1 MEQAR
6 AITDALE
13 GYIQRRQKSSLPPTW
28 QSNGLIPI
36 IHWRNAIH
44 HRLLSLAR
52 RAERIGMSRES
63 IVYEACRIATLIYS
77 NMVIFPLPVCSGVSG
92 RLATQMRRALEA
104 GDEVSAWEDEPFTL
118 LWLTTMGGLA
128 ASTDGDEGN
137 AAAAVAADRSW
148 FIRRLKFLSAE
159 VLQGSITSWAQ
170 CSDILES
177 FLWWHHV
184 CDDPGRF
191 LWDDMSRSGESESWF
206 DHGR

>member
-52 RAERIGMSRES
+52 RAERERMSRES
-63 IVYEACRIATLIYS
+63 IVYEACRVATLIYS

-104 GDEVSAWEDEPFTL
+104 GDEVSAWEDEPFTM
-118 LWLTTMGGLA
+118 LWLTAMGGLA
-128 ASTDGDEGN
+128 ASNDRYGGDASG
-137 AAAAVAADRSW
+137 ADRSW
-148 FIRRLKFLSAE
+148 FVRRLRFVCAE
-159 VLQGSITSWAQ
+159 ILQGSITSWTQ

-177 FLWWHHV
+177 SLWWYYV
-184 CDDPGRF
+184 CDDPGRL
-191 LWDDMSRSGESESWF
+191 LWDDMSRSGDSESWF